1 MFNKT
6 KKRINNM
13 PLENKMRLSYFVIVL
28 PLLLLLIVCII
39 ALNNEN
45 IKYESI
51 IDAAG
56 SASRFSLEF
65 KEDFDYETYLVIVE
79 SKTFKESELRNMLD
93 SAREVVESLKSEID
107 SKNVNADRLEDI
119 EKYLRNLGVYTD
131 RIENNLAEGNKY
143 EENIEIW
150 ENDVQIVTSLIRES
164 IIQFIYN
171 ELQEMQIMREEMVR
185 LYHRILSVIMIST
198 VVVAMVVVAM
208 SYRISRSI
216 TSPITHLS
224 QITESVS
231 RGDLSVR
238 AKVETGAELGVF
250 ADSLNVMI
258 ERINKLLEQI
268 KQEQIHLRKTE
279 LELLQLQ
286 INPHFLYN
294 TLDTIVWLAEGGD
307 QQKVVEMVGS
317 LSSFFRTTLNEGRD
331 IVTIRDEIKHV
342 RSYLEIQSV
351 RYQDILE
358 YDIDIPEELEKYTIP
373 KITLQPLVENAL
385 YHGIKNKRGLGH
397 IKISGEMMSSYLL
410 LYIEDN
416 GIGIDDKR
424 LKQISDK
431 INNTAVDDN
440 EVFGLHNVNER
451 IRLKFGNRYGIHVDS
466 TYGIGTQVSVML
478 PLEQIDI
485 VH

>member
-1 MFNKT
+1 M
-6 KKRINNM
+6 
-13 PLENKMRLSYFVIVL
+13 
-28 PLLLLLIVCII
+28 
-39 ALNNEN
+39 
-45 IKYESI
+45 
-51 IDAAG
+51 
-56 SASRFSLEF
+56 
-65 KEDFDYETYLVIVE
+65 
-79 SKTFKESELRNMLD
+79 
-93 SAREVVESLKSEID
+93 
-107 SKNVNADRLEDI
+107 
-119 EKYLRNLGVYTD
+119 
-131 RIENNLAEGNKY
+131 
-143 EENIEIW
+143 
-150 ENDVQIVTSLIRES
+150 
-164 IIQFIYN
+164 
-171 ELQEMQIMREEMVR
+171 
-185 LYHRILSVIMIST
+185 
-198 VVVAMVVVAM
+198 
-208 SYRISRSI
+208 
-216 TSPITHLS
+216 
-224 QITESVS
+224 
-231 RGDLSVR
+231 R